1 MILIDQISKNIVR
14 NSMNLYESFPVIGD
28 LFKITYIENCGI
40 AFSMFQ
46 ESQNKLVLLV
56 IPIIVIISLL
66 VAFARKKDNYRSIFS
81 FSIMM
86 IIAGGLSNLFDRVM
100 FHSVTDFLDLKW
112 FAIFNLA
119 DVFAVLGCIFLVISV
134 FFFEKNKENK
144 K

>member
-14 NSMNLYESFPVIGD
+14 NSMILYESFPVLGD
-28 LFKITYIENCGI
+28 LFKITYIENRGI

-66 VAFARKKDNYRSIFS
+66 VAFVRKKDDYRPIFS

-86 IIAGGLSNLFDRVM
+86 IIAGGLSNLIDRII